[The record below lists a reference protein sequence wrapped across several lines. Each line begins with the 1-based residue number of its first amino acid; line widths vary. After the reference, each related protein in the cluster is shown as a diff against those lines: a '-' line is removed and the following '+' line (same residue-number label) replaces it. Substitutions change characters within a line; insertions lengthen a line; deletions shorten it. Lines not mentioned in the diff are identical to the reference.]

1 VHYALWATFDE
12 AQLLAG
18 CPWAGRPPVKAG
30 EPCSM
35 LATVADSGVLAAQKG
50 GSVSGSTTTRWVTIL
65 VVGADGSSLE
75 QLPMVARFYRRGT
88 PVSGSAGGCWC
99 SWLGQRAPRGKGEAC
114 GGGRWSSRRL
124 EAVGGADE
132 LMDTAVALEALPGT
146 TARLEDEGTRLL

>member
-50 GSVSGSTTTRWVTIL
+50 GERVGEHNDEVGDNFGGWGRRELTGAATHGGALLPKGNTGEWFCRRLL
-65 VVGADGSSLE
+65 V
-75 QLPMVARFYRRGT
+75 QLV
-88 PVSGSAGGCWC
+88 GSA
-99 SWLGQRAPRGKGEAC
+99 STAGQRRSLWRWQMVQSAA
-114 GGGRWSSRRL
+114 GGGRRRRRAHGHSS
-124 EAVGGADE
+124 GFGSS
-132 LMDTAVALEALPGT
+132 PWHHC
-146 TARLEDEGTRLL
+146 